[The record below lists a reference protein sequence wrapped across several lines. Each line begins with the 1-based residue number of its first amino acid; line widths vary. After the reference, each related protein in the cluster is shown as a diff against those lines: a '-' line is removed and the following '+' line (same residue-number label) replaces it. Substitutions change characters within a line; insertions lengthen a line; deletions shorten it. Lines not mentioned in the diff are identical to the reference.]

1 MVSDL
6 VDKFLLDYFTRRPYV
21 VEAKFDN
28 QRVTTMDELVST
40 LTEIERIYRKNSDK
54 TPEEIVDIIIQD
66 TIEQYE
72 KLRKECGIPG
82 YSATSQVGNINVSI
96 FGGKTSEKGN
106 DITNDTLFDVA
117 SITKIYTQIV
127 VYNLIKDG
135 YLKRSDV
142 ISKLDPRFV
151 NLNNVT
157 VDNILTFSVDIYT
170 KGRVDEQKTYE
181 DALNSLYNSTLHY
194 KNKYKYTDIGLM
206 ILKEVIEKLTGK
218 TFEELVQ
225 QYIVSP
231 LNLKNT
237 YLTVPEDKYGLLTG
251 TPNANIGHI
260 SDMKANLTKGGY
272 SGHAGVFTNAEDLM
286 KVLSAAHSGL
296 ILPNSEDAYTPSS
309 YYNRK
314 KGKEST
320 IMGKMGN
327 TYVPHIAGVDKSFVD
342 SVDPLDTFGVAG
354 STRTNAAVSSDSSYT
369 VLFNPSSV
377 SEDVAREQIEK
388 QNQVLLQKGKKPIK
402 PEDTI
407 KEYTVNGEPYKY
419 IDPRAVM
426 PLSEMENSVRK
437 MAELTIKLRFLDF
450 LIKETEKDYET
461 TVIKHVG

>member
-6 VDKFLLDYFTRRPYV
+6 VDKFLLDYLTRRPYV

-28 QRVTTMDELVST
+28 KRVTTMDELVST

-66 TIEQYE
+66 AIIEYE
-72 KLRKECGIPG
+72 NIRKKYKIPG
-82 YSATSQVGNINVSI
+82 YAATSHVGNINLGIYS
-96 FGGKTSEKGN
+96 GKTGTEGE
-106 DITNDTLFDVA
+106 DITPDTLFDVA

-127 VYNLIKDG
+127 VYNLIKEG
-135 YLKRSDV
+135 RLKRSDV
-142 ISKLDPRFV
+142 ISDLNPKFV

-157 VDNILTFSVDIYT
+157 VDNILTFSVDFNT
-170 KGRVDEQKTYE
+170 PGRLDEKKTYE
-181 DALNSLYNSTLHY
+181 ETLDALYNSEVVK

-206 ILKEVIEKLTGK
+206 ILKEVIEGLTEK
-218 TFEELVQ
+218 TFADLVN
-225 QYIVSP
+225 QYIITP
-231 LNLKNT
+231 LNLENT
-237 YLTVPEDKYGLLTG
+237 YLSVPEDKYNLLTA
-251 TPNANIGHI
+251 TPNANIGHVT
-260 SDMKANLTKGGY
+260 DMKANLTKGGY

-286 KVLSAAHSGL
+286 KALEAAHKGI

-327 TYVPHIAGVDKSFVD
+327 TYVPHIEGVDKSFVD
-342 SVDPLDTFGVAG
+342 SVDPLDTFAVAG

-369 VLFNPSSV
+369 ILFNPASV
-377 SEDVAREQIEK
+377 DENVAREQINKMNEEK
-388 QNQVLLQKGKKPIK
+388 IKKNKKITNVNNAVK
-402 PEDTI
+402 D
-407 KEYTVNGEPYKY
+407 YTVNGEPYKY
-419 IDPRAVM
+419 IDPREIL
-426 PLSEMENSVRK
+426 PITDMENSVRK

>member
-1 MVSDL
+1 MVNDL
-6 VDKFLLDYFTRRPYV
+6 VDRFLIDYLTRRPYV

-28 QRVTTMDELVST
+28 QRVTTMDELINT
-40 LTEIERIYRKNSDK
+40 LTEIEKIYRKNSDK

-72 KLRKECGIPG
+72 NVLKKYKIPG
-82 YSATSQVGNINVSI
+82 YAATSHVGNINLGI
-96 FGGKTSEKGN
+96 YGGKTSTEGE
-106 DITNDTLFDVA
+106 DITQDTLFDVA
-117 SITKIYTQIV
+117 SISKIYTQIV

-142 ISKLDPRFV
+142 ISNLNPKFV

-157 VDNILTFSVDIYT
+157 VDNILTFSVDFNT
-170 KGRVDEQKTYE
+170 PGRLDEKKTYE
-181 DALNSLYNSTLHY
+181 EALDTLYNAKMVS

-206 ILKEVIEKLTGK
+206 ILKEVIEGLTGK

-225 QYIVSP
+225 QYIISP
-231 LNLKNT
+231 LNLENT
-237 YLTVPEDKYGLLTG
+237 YLTVPEDKYNLLTA
-251 TPNANIGHI
+251 TPNANIGHVT
-260 SDMKANLTKGGY
+260 DMKANLTKGGY
-272 SGHAGVFTNAEDLM
+272 SGHAGVFTNADDLM
-286 KVLSAAHSGL
+286 KTLESAHKGI

-327 TYVPHIAGVDKSFVD
+327 TYVPHIGGVDKSFVD
-342 SVDPLDTFGVAG
+342 SVDPLDTFAVAG

-377 SEDVAREQIEK
+377 EENVARDQINKMNEEK
-388 QNQVLLQKGKKPIK
+388 IK
-402 PEDTI
+402 RNRRPTNVNNAVKD
-407 KEYTVNGEPYKY
+407 YTVNGEPYKY
-419 IDPRAVM
+419 VDPREIM
-426 PLSEMENSVRK
+426 PVREMESSVRK